1 MPKPKI
7 ARVSLQLSVTED
19 TKERLCDYAVER
31 HSNMSQIITD
41 WIWSV
46 TLKSEREAAKK
57 KNG

>member
-46 TLKSEREAAKK
+46 KLKSDNEAKK
-57 KNG
+57 

>member
-46 TLKSEREAAKK
+46 KLKSDNEVKR
-57 KNG
+57 